1 VNNRTFAVFVS
12 VVAALGFIAGYR
24 LSELPRFDDYKL
36 WNIAGLFYDLLAVI
50 VLSEIATSNAKWK
63 QRSVEVIAPAVL
75 WFQTAFPLGAL
86 IGGGVAVLFGHKP
99 SAGYVAKFALLFW
112 SYSIIP
118 VFLLDEFVAFPRLA
132 SKKIESRWRWFG
144 LLLLLSGVVLQLIAA
159 IESLS
164 H

>member
-1 VNNRTFAVFVS
+1 MT
-12 VVAALGFIAGYR
+12 
-24 LSELPRFDDYKL
+24 P
-36 WNIAGLFYDLLAVI
+36 LAVE
-50 VLSEIATSNAKWK
+50 VMPQTAQRNIATSNAKWK
-63 QRSVEVIAPAVL
+63 QRSVEIIAPAVL

-86 IGGGVAVLFGHKP
+86 IGGGVVVLFGHKP

-159 IESLS
+159 VESLS